1 MNLRLK
7 KQQQKQKKNEKKEI
21 VIVRLRPS
29 QNVKLGTFCVVVVR
43 LRQRNVQEIRRL
55 EN

>member
-7 KQQQKQKKNEKKEI
+7 KQQQQKKKNEKKKI
-21 VIVRLRPS
+21 VIARLRPS

-43 LRQRNVQEIRRL
+43 
-55 EN
+55 